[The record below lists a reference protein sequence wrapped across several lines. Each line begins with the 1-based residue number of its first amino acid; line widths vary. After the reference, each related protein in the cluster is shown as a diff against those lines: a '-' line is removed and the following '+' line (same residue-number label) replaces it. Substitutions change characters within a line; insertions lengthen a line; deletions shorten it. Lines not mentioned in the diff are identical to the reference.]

1 MPSRWSSWNLPET
14 LVETPLDEAQLQ
26 IGYECFL
33 SVGEA
38 LKGISNRSRGKID
51 CVNSQFVVSPRN
63 EGSPQNESAVLTAN
77 SAVVMFASHGSFGV
91 VDLGASKNCH
101 RKPTLAGVNAEF

>member
-1 MPSRWSSWNLPET
+1 MN
-14 LVETPLDEAQLQ
+14 V
-26 IGYECFL
+26 FL

-77 SAVVMFASHGSFGV
+77 SAVVMFCIAWFVWGCRSRGIE
-91 VDLGASKNCH
+91 NCH